1 MIANTELAIVGRLL
15 AEHGCQISSLRPLG
29 SGLDHVT
36 YEVDGEF
43 VVRLSRQTDP
53 AERAREVTVEARLL
67 HRVGEISP
75 LPVPVPNIVDPVH
88 GLSTY
93 LKLPGQPLLHVPAGA
108 RAAHAAA
115 LGSSLGS
122 FLAVVHNL
130 SPHDAELFPEDTT
143 PPVEWLEE
151 AADNYSRC
159 AAHIGAEHRHAIASF
174 LRADPPPAAQRLT
187 VCHNDLGI
195 EHILVDPRS
204 WAISGIIDWSDAA
217 LADPARD
224 LGLVHRDLG
233 PRGLRATLSTYRA
246 AGAGTDLELL
256 ARAVFHARC
265 GALEDLAYGLVTGQ
279 DDYTAN
285 SLAAMAWLLPSTF
298 HGHGSRE
305 GTS

>member
-1 MIANTELAIVGRLL
+1 M
-15 AEHGCQISSLRPLG
+15 
-29 SGLDHVT
+29 
-36 YEVDGEF
+36 
-43 VVRLSRQTDP
+43 
-53 AERAREVTVEARLL
+53 
-67 HRVGEISP
+67 
-75 LPVPVPNIVDPVH
+75 
-88 GLSTY
+88 
-93 LKLPGQPLLHVPAGA
+93 
-108 RAAHAAA
+108 
-115 LGSSLGS
+115 
-122 FLAVVHNL
+122 
-130 SPHDAELFPEDTT
+130 
-143 PPVEWLEE
+143 
-151 AADNYSRC
+151 
-159 AAHIGAEHRHAIASF
+159 
-174 LRADPPPAAQRLT
+174 T

-224 LGLVHRDLG
+224 LGMVHRDLG
-233 PRGLRATLSTYRA
+233 PRGLRATLSAYRA

-265 GALEDLAYGLVTGQ
+265 GVLEDLTYGLVTGQ